1 MKSVLQACWL
11 LTVAFGNLIV
21 AVIADLKIFPQQSHE
36 FFFFSALMIMDI
48 IIFAIMAYFYVPFQG
63 NNSST
68 SDVNENEKESMQLE
82 PVKSKTDWAE
92 WCPFCQHSRWT
103 TSILVGSHRPDGKGP
118 LISLYIRFDDTS
130 KPCTKLS
137 ICIDHHLLLS
147 RLIFITVRLAPFS
160 VHLYESQ
167 YATKGSNLHIK
178 VK

>member
-36 FFFFSALMIMDI
+36 FFFFSGLMIIDI

-63 NNSST
+63 NDSST

-92 WCPFCQHSRWT
+92 
-103 TSILVGSHRPDGKGP
+103 
-118 LISLYIRFDDTS
+118 
-130 KPCTKLS
+130 
-137 ICIDHHLLLS
+137 
-147 RLIFITVRLAPFS
+147 
-160 VHLYESQ
+160 
-167 YATKGSNLHIK
+167 
-178 VK
+178 